1 MGLAPRIPR
10 AVPGKSVIKT
20 EARKERIA
28 KPHMDMVRAIQM
40 CAATGRIGAVDVHH
54 LMRGEGV
61 VRGMGMKAPGRYVI
75 PLCRRVHDEITPTP
89 NPEQVLMNRYG
100 LDARALADALWQH
113 RGNLNRMSRA
123 VGRHYLDARQRMDRS
138 HGD

>member
-1 MGLAPRIPR
+1 MKA
-10 AVPGKSVIKT
+10 

-28 KPHMDMVRAIQM
+28 KPHMDMVRSIQM
-40 CAATGRIGAVDVHH
+40 CAATGKIGCVDVHH

-61 VRGMGMKAPGRYVI
+61 VRGMGMKAQGRYVI
-75 PLCRRVHDEITPTP
+75 PLCRAVHDEITPTP

-113 RGNLNRMSRA
+113 RGDLDRMSRA
-123 VGRHYLDARQRMDRS
+123 VGRHYLDAQQRKRCVN
-138 HGD
+138 GD